1 MIYLCIFGIIVLS
14 LIQTY
19 RINYIINIFKTNEV
33 PLKLLLKTSIG
44 WPVGV
49 LFAALA
55 ILLVYILK
63 VPNYY
68 IQVIDLLISIIII
81 AIIDAKSHTIPNYM
95 TISLLVSQIVAAFC
109 ISNTYF
115 DIWNILISG
124 VILGILMLVSK
135 ISKEQIGMG
144 DVKLIVVINLIYGL
158 SFAIYSLII
167 SLLVM
172 LLSIIPFM
180 IMKKINLK
188 SQIPFAPFLTIG
200 VTVYTLLNLL

>member
-1 MIYLCIFGIIVLS
+1 MIYLCVFGIVVLS

-19 RINYIINIFKTNEV
+19 RINYIVNTFRTEEV
-33 PLKLLLKTSIG
+33 TLKLLLKTSIG

-49 LFAALA
+49 LFTALA

-81 AIIDAKSHTIPNYM
+81 AIIDAKSHRIPNYM
-95 TISLLVSQIVAAFC
+95 TISLLISQIVAAFC
-109 ISNTYF
+109 ISNAYF

-124 VILGILMLVSK
+124 VILGVLILVSK

-158 SFAIYSLII
+158 SFTIYSLII